1 MYFYFY
7 DVPIWQPPSSQ
18 QPWRLGFDCLVFAR
32 SQHIIREP
40 FAVDSCGCRDV
51 KSIKVGTCNVHV
63 VDRTCGALSPL
74 FKHTHCILAQRIAF
88 HLHAHVFE
96 GLTNC
101 SEIVCVVR
109 EEIVRRIHQQ
119 VCLLSLHP
127 FLP

>member
-1 MYFYFY
+1 MMYLYGNLHQ
-7 DVPIWQPPSSQ
+7 VSN
-18 QPWRLGFDCLVFAR
+18 LGDLDLIALCLLDCNILFV
-32 SQHIIREP
+32 SLLLLI
-40 FAVDSCGCRDV
+40 AVDAVMS

-63 VDRTCGALSPL
+63 VDQTCGVLSPL
-74 FKHTHCILAQRIAF
+74 FKHTHCILAQRLAF

-101 SEIVCVVR
+101 SEIVCVVL